1 MIYYVIFLD
10 YNFIMIVEEKGKYIV
25 KSESG
30 KNLSKPFRKKSDA
43 VKRLKQ
49 VEYFKKKGG
58 N

>member
-1 MIYYVIFLD
+1 
-10 YNFIMIVEEKGKYIV
+10 MIVEEKGKYIV
-25 KSESG
+25 KSEFG